1 MDMTVKRCAVRTIRG
16 AAIGLVAVSGL
27 LLLPA
32 GQSFSS
38 PSPAVTNTTD
48 YSITISGLSL
58 AKASFQTVI
67 DGRNFQIQGNFR
79 TTGLARLFKRVEGTA
94 NVSGRFKGNAF
105 VPTDYKSDY
114 TAGKDHKVFTIA
126 FADRGVKSFKAEPG
140 IHPLPAN
147 WVAVTPEVL
156 ASAVDPLSGLLLPAD
171 QPLCKGTINVFDG
184 EAVTALQLTEKGD
197 KTYKAGDQQLAAH
210 VCGLTVAPEAGYR
223 KGRSDME
230 YVARLKGMEIWFAK
244 SPVAAVYAPV
254 RIVAPT
260 SFGKFEIAATRF
272 SS

>member
-1 MDMTVKRCAVRTIRG
+1 MDLTVKRRG
-16 AAIGLVAVSGL
+16 FLSIAKIGWGFLSASSL
-27 LLLPA
+27 LLLA
-32 GQSFSS
+32 GPTASS
-38 PSPAVTNTTD
+38 PSPTITNTTE
-48 YSITISGLSL
+48 YAITIAGLSL

-67 DGRNFQIQGNFR
+67 DGRTFQIQGSFR

-94 NVSGRFKGNAF
+94 NVSGRVKGNAF

-114 TAGKDHKVFTIA
+114 VAGKDHKVFTIA

-140 IHPLPAN
+140 INPLPAN
-147 WVAVTPEVL
+147 WVAVTPAIL
-156 ASAVDPLSGLLLPAD
+156 ASVVDPLSGLILPAD
-171 QPLCKGTINVFDG
+171 KPLCTGTISVFDG

-197 KTYKAGDQQLAAH
+197 KTYKTGDQQLAAH
-210 VCGLTVAPEAGYR
+210 ICGLTVAPTAGYR
-223 KGRSDME
+223 KGRSDMD